1 MAGGIIIAVIL
12 LIMPVVIIMTMVL
25 VAGLLGGLVKD
36 DVDSGFADTEY
47 LELGK

>member
-25 VAGLLGGLVKD
+25 IAGALGSLVND
-36 DVDSGFADTEY
+36 DVDSGFADSEY